1 MMYEKLIHFAFA
13 VNHVDHFEAKHFG
26 VADKYLIYK
35 WDNDELVYFK
45 ETINLFKTFDEEQEH
60 GSQKKGRA
68 IIELL
73 KNSGVKVLV
82 SKQFGKNIQMV
93 NRHFI
98 PVIVYT
104 EKLNEVIPLLK
115 KHMKWVEDELSH
127 KPEEFKLFTMKNGV
141 LKTIIKK
148 EE

>member
-1 MMYEKLIHFAFA
+1 MDIKVVFA
-13 VNHVDHFEAKHFG
+13 VNFLNCFEPKHFG
-26 VADKYLIYK
+26 DADKYLIYK
-35 WDNDELVYFK
+35 WDNDELVYLN
-45 ETINLFKTFDEEQEH
+45 EIHNLLKTYDEEQEH

-68 IIELL
+68 IIDLL

-104 EKLNEVIPLLK
+104 EKPHEAVQVLK
-115 KHMKWVEDELSH
+115 KHMKWIEDEL
-127 KPEEFKLFTMKNGV
+127 KNRPQEFKLFTLKNGV

-148 EE
+148 EQ

>member
-1 MMYEKLIHFAFA
+1 MEGKSIKFALA
-13 VNHVDHFEAKHFG
+13 VSTAGKFQAKHFG
-26 VADKYLIYK
+26 DADKYLIYK
-35 WDNDELVYFK
+35 WNNDELVYLNEIPNPYK
-45 ETINLFKTFDEEQEH
+45 NFDEEQEH

-68 IIELL
+68 IIDLL
-73 KNSGVKVLV
+73 KESGVNVLV

-104 EKLNEVIPLLK
+104 ETPEMALPALNN
-115 KHMKWVEDELSH
+115 HMKWIMDEFNNS
-127 KPEEFKLFTMKNGV
+127 PEEFKLFTIKNGV

-148 EE
+148 E

>member
-1 MMYEKLIHFAFA
+1 MKNKNMVLK
-13 VNHVDHFEAKHFG
+13 
-26 VADKYLIYK
+26 
-35 WDNDELVYFK
+35 
-45 ETINLFKTFDEEQEH
+45 
-60 GSQKKGRA
+60 KKGRA

-104 EKLNEVIPLLK
+104 QKLNEVIPLLK